1 MALTYAQLIAQ
12 THLDILKKDPKAIIL
27 GAGVNDGA
35 KYIFGTTKLAAEA
48 FPERVIETP
57 LSETMLTG
65 AIIGMAADGWHP
77 TFVHARADFL
87 YLSAEHLLNTAAT
100 YRMIHK
106 RGCPITVRAII
117 GRGWGN
123 GPMHTKAP
131 LEMFNVEGINL
142 FTPTSRIDLRTA
154 MTNASRTGNPT
165 VIMEQRHIYDTEP
178 PEYEA
183 VHVADRMNNIYVNWT
198 IPRGPAPASRHLESA
213 YYGETYEREGA
224 F

>member
-12 THLDILKKDPKAIIL
+12 THLDILRLDPKAIIL
-27 GAGVNDGA
+27 GVGVNDGA
-35 KYIFGTTKLAAEA
+35 KCIFGTTKLAAEA

-77 TFVHARADFL
+77 TLVHARADFL

-100 YRMIHK
+100 FRMIHG

-123 GPMHTKAP
+123 GPMHSKAP
-131 LEMFNVEGINL
+131 LGMFDVEGIAL
-142 FTPTSRIDLRTA
+142 FTPKTEDALVYA
-154 MTNASRTGNPT
+154 LTNAVRTGDPT
-165 VIMEQRHIYDTEP
+165 VILEQRHL
-178 PEYEA
+178 YEREA
-183 VHVADRMNNIYVNWT
+183 RRHMSEGTGMEKPIDWSIKH
-198 IPRGPAPASRHLESA
+198 GPAPASRHLEAA
-213 YYGETYEREGA
+213 YYGEKYEREGA